1 MKDYAVPE
9 WISEYVSLWI
19 GRLRLE
25 EWSVFV
31 RVVSRI
37 EEAPEADGFCWQ
49 FPDLNQIQ
57 LQFQRDIEDNDDGRI
72 VILHELL
79 HAMHARIDRV
89 VQNVI
94 LPALPADTD
103 EMARRAYTDAYES
116 YIHRLAVALYNL
128 SKEEPS
134 EST

>member
-9 WISEYVSLWI
+9 WITEYVALWI

-31 RVVSRI
+31 RVVSHI

-94 LPALPADTD
+94 QPALPF
-103 EMARRAYTDAYES
+103 EVEGMARRAYTDAYES
-116 YIHRLAVALYNL
+116 YIHRLAVSLYNL
-128 SKEEPS
+128 SKEGPN

>member
-9 WISEYVSLWI
+9 WITEYVALWI

-31 RVVSRI
+31 RVVSHI
-37 EEAPEADGFCWQ
+37 EEAPEADGFCRQ

-57 LQFQRDIEDNDDGRI
+57 LLFRRDIEDDDDGRI

-89 VQNVI
+89 VQHVI
-94 LPALPADTD
+94 LPGLLSDSD
-103 EMARRAYTDAYES
+103 DMAQRAYMDACES